1 MKLIEDRHDLPGGTW
16 AHDRELFGS
25 LMGAGFHRIEFTSLE
40 ILRIHQYLSSGS
52 EVRANEV
59 KCVFE
64 QLMTRILPPMPK
76 VEDLTDATNDG
87 D

>member
-1 MKLIEDRHDLPGGTW
+1 MKLIEDRQDLPGKTEV
-16 AHDRELFGS
+16 HDKRFFGS

-52 EVRANEV
+52 EVRANQV

-64 QLMTRILPPMPK
+64 QLVTRILPPMPK
-76 VEDLTDATNDG
+76 VEELTDGAE
-87 D
+87 